1 MFRPPCLSL
10 NELGI
15 QCVGEPRHDFVLHI
29 EQICDGLIEP
39 FSPKVIAA
47 FGIDKLHVDPKPVT
61 ATLYRTFEHVADV
74 QLQPDLANVY

>member
-47 FGIDKLHVDPKPVT
+47 FGIDKLHVDPKPI
-61 ATLYRTFEHVADV
+61 VAA
-74 QLQPDLANVY
+74 LH